1 MYKMN
6 KVFLMVLSAT
16 FFVACKND
24 SPKIFTIKG
33 SLINAPATIV
43 YLEQISYDNM
53 PPQVVDSV
61 TITNGIFTL
70 KGKSKEESLL
80 QIRFPQQEKSPFY
93 FVVTDAATIEMK
105 GDWNNISKLRFI
117 NSPAS
122 ERLRIFV
129 DSLSVT
135 QQQIFIVRSELEQN
149 ATQPDSIK
157 LLIQKKLEQII
168 NTFTSYANKVAAE
181 DKSPMVSMFAV
192 SLNTGKDLTENEA
205 AYNNLLK
212 RFPKHP
218 GIQTVVK
225 QFRESVTA
233 QNKKEEINTN
243 QPAIGSIAPEFSLP
257 DVNGK
262 AISLSSFR
270 GKYVL
275 VDFWASWCGPCR
287 KENPNVVAAYNKY
300 KNKNFTILGVSLD
313 NSKDAWVKAV
323 KDDGLNWTNI
333 SELDNGQNTAVGLY
347 GFRGIPYNVLIDP
360 SGKIIAT
367 ELRGSELESKLEE
380 VLK

>member
-1 MYKMN
+1 MKN
-6 KVFLMVLSAT
+6 AFLCTAIVTTLA
-16 FFVACKND
+16 ACNSN
-24 SPKIFTIKG
+24 SPKNFTINCELK
-33 SLINAPATIV
+33 NAPATVV

-53 PPQVVDSV
+53 PPQVVDSA
-61 TITNGIFTL
+61 TITNGTFIL
-70 KGKSKEESLL
+70 KGKSTEESLL
-80 QIRFPQQEKSPFY
+80 QIRFPQQEKAPFY
-93 FVVTDAATIEMK
+93 FVITDASAIELK
-105 GDWNNISKLRFI
+105 GDWNDISKLSFK

-135 QQQIFIVRSELEQN
+135 QQKIFIARSEMEQN

-157 LLIQKKLEQII
+157 LLVQKNLEQVI
-168 NTFTSYANKVAAE
+168 NTFTSYAGKVAAE
-181 DKSPMVSMFAV
+181 DESPMVSMFAV

-212 RFPKHP
+212 RFPKHA

-225 QFRESVTA
+225 QFRDGVAA
-233 QNKKEEINTN
+233 QNKKEEINTK
-243 QPAIGSIAPEFSLP
+243 QPEIGSIAPEIALP

-262 AISLSSFR
+262 NIALSSFR

-275 VDFWASWCGPCR
+275 VDFWASWCAPCR
-287 KENPNVVAAYNKY
+287 AENPNVVGAYNKY

-313 NSKDAWVKAV
+313 NSKDAWVKAI
-323 KDDGLNWTNI
+323 KDDGLAWSNI
-333 SELDNGQNTAVGLY
+333 SELDNGQNTAIGLY

-360 SGKIIAT
+360 TGKIIADN
-367 ELRGSELESKLEE
+367 LRGNELERKLEE

>member
-1 MYKMN
+1 MYTMKN
-6 KVFLMVLSAT
+6 VFLFTAASVIV
-16 FFVACKND
+16 FACKNN
-24 SPKIFTIKG
+24 STKNFTITGELK
-33 SLINAPATIV
+33 NAPATVV

-53 PPQVVDSV
+53 PPQVVDSF
-61 TITNGIFTL
+61 TITNGTFTL
-70 KGKSKEESLL
+70 KGKSNEEALL
-80 QIRFPQQEKSPFY
+80 QIRFPQQEKAPFY
-93 FVVTDAATIEMK
+93 FVVTDASNIQLK
-105 GDWNNISKLRFI
+105 GDWSDIRQLSFK

-135 QQQIFIVRSELEQN
+135 QQKIFIARSEMEQN
-149 ATQPDSIK
+149 TTQPDSIK
-157 LLIQKKLEQII
+157 LVVQKNLEQII

-212 RFPKHP
+212 RFPKHA

-225 QFRESVTA
+225 QFRESVAA

-243 QPAIGSIAPEFSLP
+243 QPPIGSIAPDLTLP

-262 AISLSSFR
+262 MVALSSFR

-275 VDFWASWCGPCR
+275 LDFWASWCAPCR
-287 KENPNVVAAYNKY
+287 QENPNVVAAYNKY

-313 NSKDAWVKAV
+313 NSKDAWINAI
-323 KDDGLNWTNI
+323 KDDALSWTHI

-360 SGKIIAT
+360 TGKIVADN
-367 ELRGSELESKLEE
+367 LRGSGLESKLEE